1 MCAHTCVST
10 CVHRMAC
17 MHAHTCACILCVCVC
32 ASNHL
37 VCDVHT
43 GWTAC
48 PSQRCAGGGRGGAG
62 RGSRSEHWPRS
73 PSASSVRLA
82 PPRLARRPLYAL
94 HLPPRIPRR
103 TWAAFHRFVKWPPF
117 PSQMLEG
124 AETGQPRKSL
134 SGAAS
139 ARGRLSGSP
148 VRPGTLA
155 PARGLA
161 RCQAGAQACP
171 RGARRAVGPLLAFG
185 CSSWCSA
192 LVADGVWGGTGPE
205 RRGRASL
212 DAGRAWDR
220 SGASISSTGGEHA
233 FPCFLNFHG
242 DWG

>member
-48 PSQRCAGGGRGGAG
+48 PSQRCAGGGGSGAG
-62 RGSRSEHWPRS
+62 RGLRSEHWPRS

-82 PPRLARRPLYAL
+82 PPCLARRPLYAL

-117 PSQMLEG
+117 PSQTLEG

-148 VRPGTLA
+148 HAAWDARASQRPCTVPGWGPSM
-155 PARGLA
+155 PARRPQGCGPAAGLW
-161 RCQAGAQACP
+161 
-171 RGARRAVGPLLAFG
+171 VLVVVLGPG
-185 CSSWCSA
+185 R
-192 LVADGVWGGTGPE
+192 
-205 RRGRASL
+205 RRGSGV
-212 DAGRAWDR
+212 GRAREEGACLPRRGTCVGSQRCLYLLDR
-220 SGASISSTGGEHA
+220 WRTRLSLFS
-233 FPCFLNFHG
+233 
-242 DWG
+242 

>member
-1 MCAHTCVST
+1 MPVAV
-10 CVHRMAC
+10 
-17 MHAHTCACILCVCVC
+17 VC
-32 ASNHL
+32 
-37 VCDVHT
+37 
-43 GWTAC
+43 
-48 PSQRCAGGGRGGAG
+48 GGGGGAG

-117 PSQMLEG
+117 PSQTLEG

-161 RCQAGAQACP
+161 RCQAGARACP

-192 LVADGVWGGTGPE
+192 LVADGVWGGTGPK

>member
-1 MCAHTCVST
+1 MPVA
-10 CVHRMAC
+10 A
-17 MHAHTCACILCVCVC
+17 VC
-32 ASNHL
+32 
-37 VCDVHT
+37 
-43 GWTAC
+43 
-48 PSQRCAGGGRGGAG
+48 GGGG

-73 PSASSVRLA
+73 PSASSVGLA

-117 PSQMLEG
+117 PSQTLEG

-161 RCQAGAQACP
+161 RCQAGARACP

-185 CSSWCSA
+185 CSA
-192 LVADGVWGGTGPE
+192 LVADGVRGWDGAREEGACLP
-205 RRGRASL
+205 RRGTCVGSQRCLYLLDRWRTRLSL
-212 DAGRAWDR
+212 F
-220 SGASISSTGGEHA
+220 S
-233 FPCFLNFHG
+233 
-242 DWG
+242 